1 METSKPGIGGFAME
15 GPIEEIVFTARY
27 KDWMVVKKLL
37 VESMTKPEDVA
48 LTLSSIDNTM
58 VRKSYEFTG
67 LNVDMIDAYVAEL
80 CKGKSKSWGSLVE
93 AFSGAKPAQI
103 KERLKG
109 ACPAAVPTADGKVG
123 NFMPIAEAY
132 FVKRVIETVGY
143 PAVLTPEILQ
153 EAYPSL
159 KIPKPRGNFGKKKKK

>member
-1 METSKPGIGGFAME
+1 MPTINGGFAMD
-15 GPIEEIVFTARY
+15 GPVEEVVFTARY

-37 VESMTKPEDVA
+37 IESMTKPEDIA

-58 VRKSYEFTG
+58 VRKAYEFTG
-67 LNVDMIDAYVAEL
+67 LRVDLIDAYVAEV
-80 CKGKSKSWGSLVE
+80 CKGKSKSWNNLVA
-93 AFSGAKPAQI
+93 AFQALKPAEI
-103 KERLKG
+103 KAKLQE
-109 ACPAAVPTADGKVG
+109 ACPTPEVTADGKQG

-132 FVKRVIETVGY
+132 FVKRMIETVGY

-159 KIPKPRGNFGKKKKK
+159 KIPKPRGNFGKKKK